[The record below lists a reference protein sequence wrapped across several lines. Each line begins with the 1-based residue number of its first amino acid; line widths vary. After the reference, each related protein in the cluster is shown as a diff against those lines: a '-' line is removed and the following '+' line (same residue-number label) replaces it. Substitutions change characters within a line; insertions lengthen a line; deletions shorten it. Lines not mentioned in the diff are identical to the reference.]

1 MQQFMYEH
9 LVDGTICVNGY
20 MGDEEDVVIPP
31 LYGDKPVTVLFDD
44 LFKGH
49 AEIKS
54 VKIPDTV
61 TNIGANVFDGCT
73 GLKHVDLP
81 EGLTDLWQYAFCN
94 SSIEEITIPD
104 KVKSIAS
111 FTFKDCKK
119 LRRVRCG
126 KGLENIRAW
135 AFEGCLMLAG
145 IDHIPGVKISRQAFE
160 SRPEKEP
167 ETSGDTKPE
176 TEN

>member
-9 LVDGTICVNGY
+9 MEDGTICVTGY
-20 MGDEEDVVIPP
+20 MGDDEEVVIPP
-31 LYGDKPVTVLFDD
+31 LYGERPITVLFDD

-49 AEIKS
+49 TEITS
-54 VKIPDTV
+54 VQIPDTV

-94 SSIEEITIPD
+94 SSIEEIVIPD
-104 KVKSIAS
+104 KVRSIPS
-111 FTFKDCKK
+111 FTFKDCKE
-119 LRRVRCG
+119 LRRIVCG

-135 AFEGCLMLAG
+135 AFEGCTSLEGL
-145 IDHIPGVKISRQAFE
+145 DNIPGVNISRLAFE
-160 SRPEKEP
+160 EKPDRAPESE
-167 ETSGDTKPE
+167 SGADGE
-176 TEN
+176 